1 MDRPAEQP
9 FGMARLFV
17 WWRGLRVDTASPG
30 GPGEPHI
37 PLDETP
43 AKAHR
48 EARHD
53 CGRDADAHPDA
64 GTDGQGEGEVS
75 ARCVIST
82 W

>member
-9 FGMARLFV
+9 FGLARLFV
-17 WWRGLRVDTASPG
+17 WWRQLRVDTASAG

-43 AKAHR
+43 ADALR
-48 EARHD
+48 EAGRD
-53 CGRDADAHPDA
+53 CGRDAEAHPDA
-64 GTDGQGEGEVS
+64 DTDRQAEGEVS